1 MSMMNA
7 PVRTA
12 KGEMD
17 VYTGLLFAAFVVLAT
32 GVVSIAMANMS
43 QVEPAPGGGAIQT
56 ESVLFGV
63 PGFEVIQSN

>member
-7 PVRTA
+7 PIRRT
-12 KGEMD
+12 GGDLD

-32 GVVSIAMANMS
+32 GVTTIAMANMK
-43 QVEPAPGGGAIQT
+43 QVESPERGQSIQT

-63 PGFEVIQSN
+63 PGFEVIK